1 MANHDWYRRALEAE
15 RERANAIAQ
24 LEYEQANRRKED
36 AKLAH
41 ERDDFIKELETAN
54 TGMRSALEAIQE
66 LHVKRR
72 IVDGRTYLEF
82 CGHCECQWPCATRRL
97 ADQGLGDNLARTTKN
112 GGAS

>member
-1 MANHDWYRRALEAE
+1 MIDVANHDWYRRALEAE

-36 AKLAH
+36 ANLAH

-66 LHVKRR
+66 LHKPVK
-72 IVDGRTYLEF
+72 IMIGGITGWADEGLPFASGEAP
-82 CGHCECQWPCATRRL
+82 GKL
-97 ADQGLGDNLARTTKN
+97 AA
-112 GGAS
+112 